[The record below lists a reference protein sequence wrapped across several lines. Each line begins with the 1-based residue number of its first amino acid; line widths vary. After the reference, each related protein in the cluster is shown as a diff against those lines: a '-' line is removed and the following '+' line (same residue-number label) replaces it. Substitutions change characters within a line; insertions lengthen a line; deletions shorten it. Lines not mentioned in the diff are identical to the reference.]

1 MAEGALLT
9 CQLSRALL
17 TSCKRVVELQNGSI
31 DRSIF
36 FFIIGQ
42 RLVLSASDL
51 IGASYLQ
58 EDGDGQILLT
68 CVGIIVDE
76 MTLNHTLFPLC
87 SLNSRGVTIYF
98 NDPIL

>member
-36 FFIIGQ
+36 FLLLV